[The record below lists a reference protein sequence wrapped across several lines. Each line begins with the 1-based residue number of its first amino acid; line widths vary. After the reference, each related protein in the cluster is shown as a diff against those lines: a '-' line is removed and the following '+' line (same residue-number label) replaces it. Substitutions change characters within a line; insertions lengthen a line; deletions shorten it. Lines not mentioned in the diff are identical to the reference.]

1 MTGLKEKESSD
12 EPSAKRKREEP
23 PHESGN
29 FMYLFKICCRYNTL
43 PSTSVVKC
51 KNL

>member
-1 MTGLKEKESSD
+1 MTGLKEKGSSE
-12 EPSAKRKREEP
+12 EPPAKKKREEP

-29 FMYLFKICCRYNTL
+29 FMYLVKISYSYNTL
-43 PSTSVVKC
+43 PRTLVVKC

>member
-1 MTGLKEKESSD
+1 MLFIIILGYKEYNKYVMIGLKEKESSD

-29 FMYLFKICCRYNTL
+29 FMYLF
-43 PSTSVVKC
+43 
-51 KNL
+51 